1 MSKTLKTVAIVGGI
15 GAIVFAIYSYYK
27 KQIKLITQYDYKI
40 IGVKVKKITVN
51 EVVFD
56 IKYRFFNK
64 SNIEVEINKIF
75 LKVIVEGSEI
85 GYITENDN
93 FVIPAKGSSDVDLQI
108 SASPQLL
115 FKNILGIG
123 LGGIKRK
130 DLKFTMEGYANIR
143 SGFISTT
150 LPIKYSD
157 VISAYL

>member
-1 MSKTLKTVAIVGGI
+1 MNKTIKTVAIVGGI
-15 GAIVFAIYSYYK
+15 GAILFAIYSYYK
-27 KQIKLITQYDYKI
+27 KQIKLITEYDYKI

-85 GYITENDN
+85 GYITENDK

-108 SASPQLL
+108 SASPQLV
-115 FKNILGIG
+115 FTTIGI
-123 LGGIKRK
+123 
-130 DLKFTMEGYANIR
+130 
-143 SGFISTT
+143 
-150 LPIKYSD
+150 
-157 VISAYL
+157 